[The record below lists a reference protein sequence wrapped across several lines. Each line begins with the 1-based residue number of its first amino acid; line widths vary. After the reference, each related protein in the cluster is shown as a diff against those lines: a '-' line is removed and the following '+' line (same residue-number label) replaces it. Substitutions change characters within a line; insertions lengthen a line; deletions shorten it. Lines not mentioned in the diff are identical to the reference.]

1 MYQTNEIK
9 VEKKK
14 KTCLLACKVMVLY
27 IRREAVQSRE
37 QGAVV
42 LPH

>member
-1 MYQTNEIK
+1 MYQTNKIK
-9 VEKKK
+9 VEKKQ
-14 KTCLLACKVMVLY
+14 TCLLACKVMVLY